1 MDSVLTARNK
11 GPGLT
16 RRNDPRGGCHN
27 IYLVLLWL
35 LLLSQAV
42 GGEGLDPSPKSPE
55 PERLPTPAA
64 TPLHEPSGADPSVP
78 PSRSRSPSGTG
89 LERTSAHPSASPS
102 WRPVQDGPEGEEAS
116 SPPERLTDPPA
127 DSPPGRFEAPLAS
140 QPAMGLEDATPSNDG
155 PTPPQLV
162 AAALRPR
169 GATGLPGEPITLRAA
184 LGSASDRA
192 RQAQGVHA
200 YWRLVRAVALA
211 HLAADHEARLARL
224 EVPGQTPAV
233 LTAARASAAAA
244 SEEARAEAV
253 SVQHELAALV
263 SRSPDAPLPLPA
275 DMPHVGPYLTHF
287 HRLLAEGKAPA
298 SARVVDR
305 RLPILWQAVE
315 ARARAAVAAD
325 RAFAAA
331 GEAYAQGRAELA
343 GAVETADAASAQH
356 QALAEVV
363 ILYNRDIA
371 DYALAVAAP
380 GAGGEALVEM
390 LIEPGSAPLEPLP
403 GREGSRVQPTVATDP
418 SPSPRTARG
427 PSAPVQPPL
436 TPIPDPGD
444 PAAGRLTPEVPL
456 QAVPRDESRTPQR
469 TDPTPTPAVRSP
481 VPRADPGQVP
491 TRAVRPGAAP
501 PAPAVSSIPG
511 TPQPAPREPTLA
523 PEQPAPALEEPDED
537 SAPPDENGP
546 ASGSPAASP
555 RPVVPIAPTL
565 HETLLPADETEGA
578 APETTALPPA
588 AAAPGLYG
596 PLRGA
601 SPGRRAKQ
609 LALTLH
615 WDRVLPEGIGEP
627 LELAECLRRYGGED
641 RFGLVAA
648 YWQVREEAARYQAI
662 LERSEWLDAA
672 REQGA
677 GGVQAGE
684 QSPDGPRLE
693 SARLAAEA
701 ELHEAHAALVRSQFE
716 LAVRL
721 GRSPEDVWPMAA
733 TPPHAGPYLAKL
745 DDQPPEVAESWTV
758 RRRAAVLPG
767 LGEAVRQ
774 RATAVVEA
782 DAARAAAA
790 DRLVTTGPSPDALLK
805 SIRRQADAT
814 SAFLQTLTAYNRAI
828 AAYALSVLPP
838 EVPAD
843 TLVAALVVR

>member
-1 MDSVLTARNK
+1 MDCVPITAKK
-11 GPGLT
+11 GPGLSY
-16 RRNDPRGGCHN
+16 RNGPKGVSPGK
-27 IYLVLLWL
+27 YLVPLWL
-35 LLLSQAV
+35 LLLGQAA
-42 GGEGLDPSPKSPE
+42 GSEAFGPNPKSPE
-55 PERLPTPAA
+55 PERLPAPAA
-64 TPLHEPSGADPSVP
+64 APLTDRPATEASGGPAWRPAEGATAENAAQVGQASNLPKGVADPS
-78 PSRSRSPSGTG
+78 
-89 LERTSAHPSASPS
+89 
-102 WRPVQDGPEGEEAS
+102 
-116 SPPERLTDPPA
+116 A
-127 DSPPGRFEAPLAS
+127 DSRIGGSLSPLPS
-140 QPAMGLEDATPSNDG
+140 QPVAGSRESPRSIDS

-169 GATGLPGEPITLRAA
+169 AAAALAGEPITLRAA
-184 LGSASDRA
+184 LSSISDRS
-192 RQAQGVHA
+192 RQAQVVHA
-200 YWRLVRAVALA
+200 YWRLARAVALA
-211 HLAADHEARLARL
+211 YLAADHEVRLTRL
-224 EVPGQTPAV
+224 EVPGQTPAA
-233 LTAARASAAAA
+233 LTAARAAAAAA

-263 SRSPDAPLPLPA
+263 SGAPDAPLPLPA
-275 DMPHVGPYLTHF
+275 DLPHVGPYLTHF

-305 RLPILWQAVE
+305 RLPILWQAIE

-325 RAFAAA
+325 RAFAAVT
-331 GEAYAQGRAELA
+331 EAYDRGRAELA
-343 GAVETADAASAQH
+343 GVLEAADAASAQH
-356 QALAEVV
+356 RALAGVV

-380 GAGGEALVEM
+380 GADGEALVEM

-403 GREGSRVQPTVATDP
+403 GGEGSRVQPTVATEP
-418 SPSPRTARG
+418 SSAPRTAPG
-427 PSAPVQPPL
+427 ASAPAEPRL

-444 PAAGRLTPEVPL
+444 PSAGRLTPDVPL
-456 QAVPRDESRTPQR
+456 QAVPPDESRMPQR
-469 TDPTPTPAVRSP
+469 TNPTPTPAVRPS
-481 VPRADPGQVP
+481 VPDADPGQVP
-491 TRAVRPGAAP
+491 TRAVRPGATPSAP
-501 PAPAVSSIPG
+501 AASSTPGTFAPAP
-511 TPQPAPREPTLA
+511 QEPTLA
-523 PEQPAPALEEPDED
+523 PEQPAPVLEEPRAGPPPREQSGAESD
-537 SAPPDENGP
+537 SPV
-546 ASGSPAASP
+546 ASP
-555 RPVVPIAPTL
+555 RPVVPVEPTL
-565 HETLLPADETEGA
+565 HETFLPADETEGA
-578 APETTALPPA
+578 APETTAIPAA
-588 AAAPGLYG
+588 AAAPGLYA
-596 PLRGA
+596 PLRDA

-627 LELAECLRRYGGED
+627 VELAECLRRYGGED
-641 RFGLVAA
+641 RFGLVTA
-648 YWQVREEAARYQAI
+648 YWRVREGAARYQAI

-672 REQGA
+672 RDEGA

-701 ELHEAHAALVRSQFE
+701 ELHEAHASLVRSQFE

-721 GRSPEDVWPMAA
+721 GRSPEDVWPIAA

-745 DDQPPEVAESWTV
+745 DDQPREVAESWTV

-767 LGEAVRQ
+767 LGEAVRR

-790 DRLVTTGPSPDALLK
+790 DKLAAEQLAAGGSSLDTLLK

-838 EVPAD
+838 DVPAD
-843 TLVAALVVR
+843 TLVSALVVH